1 MDEEVKLK
9 PPSEKGSE
17 QVPDSA
23 NEEIEFA
30 PIIDYFGMDRP
41 DLQTKNDLREL
52 YGLIT
57 EGERL
62 SKGEMLM
69 RLRDVELKLGNP
81 PTGEN
86 RLRRIIR
93 YLSIDKELTDLL
105 KEQRSFIR

>member
-52 YGLIT
+52 
-57 EGERL
+57 
-62 SKGEMLM
+62 
-69 RLRDVELKLGNP
+69 
-81 PTGEN
+81 
-86 RLRRIIR
+86 
-93 YLSIDKELTDLL
+93 
-105 KEQRSFIR
+105 